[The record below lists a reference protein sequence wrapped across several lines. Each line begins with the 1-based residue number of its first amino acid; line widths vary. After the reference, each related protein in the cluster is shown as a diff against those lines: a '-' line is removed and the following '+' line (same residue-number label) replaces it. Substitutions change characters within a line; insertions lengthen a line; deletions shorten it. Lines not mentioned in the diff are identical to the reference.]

1 MTDDDDAELAE
12 IRQQVWDLVGLSPGQ
27 QPEFGIVVVTYIDH
41 DGVQRFSWRIADET
55 DGAEV
60 EPVVELLH
68 QVIHSIAENA
78 ESVPFDPLP
87 FDPFE
92 G

>member
-1 MTDDDDAELAE
+1 
-12 IRQQVWDLVGLSPGQ
+12 
-27 QPEFGIVVVTYIDH
+27 
-41 DGVQRFSWRIADET
+41 VQRFSWRIADET

-60 EPVVELLH
+60 EPVVELLY
-68 QVIHSIAENA
+68 QVIHSVTEHAVLI
-78 ESVPFDPLP
+78 PFDPLP

>member
-1 MTDDDDAELAE
+1 MTDTDAELAA
-12 IRQQVWDLVGLSPGQ
+12 IREQFWDLVGLAPGQ
-27 QPEFGIVVVTYIDH
+27 QAEFGIIAVTYIDH
-41 DGVQRFSWRIADET
+41 NGEQRFSWRIADET

-60 EPVVELLH
+60 APVVELLH
-68 QVIHSIAENA
+68 QVIHSVTENA
-78 ESVPFDPLP
+78 EPVPFDPLP